1 MATNP
6 LTSIANMFRPV
17 QQVTVAPAAPLAQQN
32 PGAAAPIPPA
42 GTSLPTPAEPAN
54 PLDDLTA
61 LWQNDPNAA
70 PNVDPLSTPL
80 FKTDPA
86 AIQAAASKVD
96 FLSQIPQNLMAK
108 AMSGQDPASFLQ
120 VLNAV
125 AQRTLATA
133 TQLNAA
139 TQEQA
144 TTRNNQRI
152 LDALPGRVKKI
163 QLDSMVPDNPALQH
177 PASQPLLQLVRSQL
191 QMKNPNMSAAQLNK
205 RAEEVLVGYASQ
217 IAGPSP
223 SEQATAQAQ
232 AGGTDWD
239 NWAAT

>member
-1 MATNP
+1 MSTLFN
-6 LTSIANMFRPV
+6 SVANIFRPT
-17 QQVTVAPAAPLAQQN
+17 QQVSVAPSAPLAQNN
-32 PGAAAPIPPA
+32 PGAAAPVPPA
-42 GTSLPTPAEPAN
+42 GTSLPTVEAPAN
-54 PLDDLTA
+54 PLDSLTA

-86 AIQAAASKVD
+86 AIQAAASKID
-96 FLSQIPQNLMAK
+96 FLSNIPQDMMQK
-108 AMSGQDPASFLQ
+108 AMSGQDPAAFMQ
-120 VLNAV
+120 VLNSV

-144 TTRNNQRI
+144 TTRNNERI
-152 LDALPGRVKKI
+152 LNSLPDRVKKI

-239 NWAAT
+239 TWAAT

>member
-1 MATNP
+1 MADI
-6 LTSIANMFRPV
+6 LGSIANIFRPT
-17 QQVTVAPAAPLAQQN
+17 QQVTVAAPLAQQN
-32 PGAAAPIPPA
+32 PGAAAPVPPA
-42 GTSLPTPAEPAN
+42 GNSLPTVPSN
-54 PLDDLTA
+54 PLDDLTS

-86 AIQAAASKVD
+86 AIQAAASKID
-96 FLSQIPQNLMAK
+96 FLAQIPQDLMAK
-108 AMSGQDPASFLQ
+108 AMSGQDPAAFLQ
-120 VLNAV
+120 VLNGV

-133 TQLNAA
+133 TQLSTA

-144 TTRNNQRI
+144 TQRNNERI
-152 LDALPGRVKKI
+152 LNSLPARMKQH
-163 QLDSMVPDNPALQH
+163 QLDSLIPDNPALQH

-191 QMKNPNMSAAQLNK
+191 QMKNPEMSAQQLNK

-223 SEQATAQAQ
+223 TETAKSQ

-239 NWAAT
+239 TWAAT